1 MEKVSRT
8 RGKWRSVALFLIG
21 FLVVVADQLS
31 KVWIRTNLSQGQ
43 SLFDAGFF
51 RITRVHNTGAAFGLF
66 QDQSFALTIFALA
79 GITALF
85 VFIFVVYRYYP
96 SLDSVLS
103 RIALGLILGGTIGN
117 LIDRF
122 RFGYV
127 TDFIDFSFW
136 PTFNVADS
144 VVTIG
149 VIIFAYSLLDIFQA
163 EKHRDGQSV

>member
-1 MEKVSRT
+1 MQKASRT
-8 RGKWRSVALFLIG
+8 RDKWRSVAFFLTG
-21 FLVVVADQLS
+21 LLLVVADQLS

-51 RITRVHNTGAAFGLF
+51 QITRVHNSGGIFGLF
-66 QDQSFALTIFALA
+66 QDQSFALTIFALV
-79 GITALF
+79 GITVLF
-85 VFIFVVYRYYP
+85 VYVFGIYRYYP
-96 SLDSVLS
+96 SLDGMLG
-103 RIALGLILGGTIGN
+103 RIALGLILGGTVGN

-136 PTFNVADS
+136 PAFNIADS
-144 VVTIG
+144 AVTVG

-163 EKHRDGQSV
+163 EKRRDGQSV